1 MRTNI
6 ADKNY
11 VELTSEQGVPIR
23 AWIKG
28 VALEAQAEQ
37 QLRNA
42 ATLPF
47 IFRWIAAM
55 PDVHMGIG
63 ATVGSV
69 IPTRGAIIPAAVG
82 VDIGCGMAAVRTS
95 LTASDLPDDLK
106 PLRSAIEAAV
116 PHGRTDNGGRKDDR
130 GAWHDVAPRRTASAG
145 QRWRV
150 VTSVSSRRH
159 PKLSRNSHPI
169 AHLGTLGTGNHFIE
183 VCLDESDR
191 VWIMLHSGSR
201 GVGNRIGSLL
211 HRAGQEGH
219 ARWFIGNLP
228 DRDLA
233 YLAEGTEH
241 FDEYVEAVGWAQ
253 NYARMNRELMM
264 EAILD
269 SGPIDA
275 AESRRS

>member
-1 MRTNI
+1 MKTNI

-28 VALEAQAEQ
+28 VTLEAQAEQ

-95 LTASDLPDDLK
+95 LTASDLPDELK

-116 PHGRTDNGGRKDDR
+116 PHGRTDNGGRKDV
-130 GAWHDVAPRRTASAG
+130 GAWHDVRAAQPRALGSARG
-145 QRWRV
+145 GYERIV
-150 VTSVSSRRH
+150 RRH
-159 PKLSRNSHPI
+159 PGSPATPSQC
-169 AHLGTLGTGNHFIE
+169 T
-183 VCLDESDR
+183 
-191 VWIMLHSGSR
+191 SGHAGHR
-201 GVGNRIGSLL
+201 QPL
-211 HRAGQEGH
+211 HRSVPAT
-219 ARWFIGNLP
+219 R
-228 DRDLA
+228 
-233 YLAEGTEH
+233 
-241 FDEYVEAVGWAQ
+241 
-253 NYARMNRELMM
+253 
-264 EAILD
+264 AIA
-269 SGPIDA
+269 SG
-275 AESRRS
+275 